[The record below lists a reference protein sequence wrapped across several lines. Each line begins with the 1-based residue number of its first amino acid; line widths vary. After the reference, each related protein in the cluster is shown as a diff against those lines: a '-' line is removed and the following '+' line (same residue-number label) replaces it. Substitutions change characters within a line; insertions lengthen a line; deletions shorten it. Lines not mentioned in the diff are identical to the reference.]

1 MQPGFEGR
9 AEYLSLA
16 LFAQNLVSELADFS
30 KHGDATRL
38 VPSLEEALKSL
49 EDVRSDDVKKFG
61 RQDAVA
67 FNSYQQLSALRKAWS
82 ADDLDHAIRLTRE
95 LLVNPNE
102 LTAKTQLID
111 LFERLQVQAL
121 WSFELP
127 ETPPTEGLRQLCRM
141 TP

>member
-16 LFAQNLVSELADFS
+16 LFAQNVVTELAAFAQHRDPA
-30 KHGDATRL
+30 KL
-38 VPSLEEALKSL
+38 VPSLQDALKSL
-49 EDVRSDDVKKFG
+49 EDVKSGDIKKFG

-67 FNSYQQLSALRKAWS
+67 FNSYQQLSALRRAWS
-82 ADDLDHAIRLTRE
+82 TDDLDLAIRLTSE
-95 LLVNPNE
+95 LVATPE
-102 LTAKTQLID
+102 EFTAKARLID

-121 WSFELP
+121 WSFERP
-127 ETPPTEGLRQLCRM
+127 ENPPTEGLRQLCRM